1 LIEPPQEPRE
11 RGPFDEILEPGREGH
26 DRSASII
33 FIGMGII
40 GFILL
45 LVVLNPFSLFGGGGD
60 GGESPDGGD
69 GGSSLLSSAPKV
81 PDGYEALSRH
91 YQEDF
96 AEQLP
101 EGTTGPAEIT
111 VPLLQPVNDG
121 RNLGLYTFRD
131 GSWERLASATLV
143 NNGAAAKGEVAE
155 IPENIAVLRLTSSAV
170 QITGW
175 LPPGAAPDEE
185 AMSIVTTV
193 NPVDYAPAADG
204 TLSGSPRDFPQA
216 DGNVVPTIRASTPED
231 ADAVN
236 AILASPALRE
246 EHIQAL
252 VQLALQPGNAGVD
265 IDYPNVNPARKADF
279 TAFITVLADQLHQAN
294 RTLSVALPTP
304 TKSGVTWDTGAYDW
318 TELGQRAD
326 LLKLRPVDD
335 PSIYYQRMGE
345 LFDYLRDQVDLKK
358 VALVVS
364 RNSWEKASDGLR
376 QMSLYD
382 ALRLASLIEIRTPT
396 QITANTSVV
405 IVGTNLFR
413 DDGASG
419 IQWDDTAF
427 AVSFSYPG
435 IGGQRTVWLENALSL
450 AFRLDLARRNGLAG
464 VAIADIGSDESLPAY
479 WEPLRAFAESGEVPL
494 ARANS
499 LLLEPFWQI
508 QAGSMNNEASG
519 GIVWQAPAQPGS
531 YEVSLVVSDGVVR
544 AMQTITLQVTAT
556 NP

>member
-1 LIEPPQEPRE
+1 MREPPEEPRE
-11 RGPFDEILEPGREGH
+11 RGPFDEILEPEGEGH

-33 FIGMGII
+33 FIGMGAI

-60 GGESPDGGD
+60 GGEGGEAGGGGD
-69 GGSSLLSSAPKV
+69 SGSSLLSSAPKV
-81 PDGYEALSRH
+81 PDGYEALSRLF
-91 YQEDF
+91 EDLS
-96 AEQLP
+96 EE
-101 EGTTGPAEIT
+101 EGTSGPAEIT
-111 VPLLQPVNDG
+111 VPLLQPVSDS
-121 RNLGLYTFRD
+121 RNLGFYTFRD
-131 GSWERLASATLV
+131 GTWERLASATLV
-143 NNGAAAKGEVAE
+143 SNGSAATGEVGD
-155 IPENIAVLRLTSSAV
+155 IPENVAVLRLTASAV
-170 QITGW
+170 QVTGW
-175 LPPGAAPDEE
+175 LPPGVAPDDE

-193 NPVDYAPAADG
+193 NPVDFAPLPDG
-204 TLSGSPRDFPQA
+204 TLSGSARQLPGA
-216 DGNVVPTIRASTPED
+216 DGNIVPTVRATTTED

-246 EHIQAL
+246 EHITAL
-252 VQLALQPGNAGVD
+252 VQLSLQPGNAGVD

-279 TAFITVLADQLHQAN
+279 TSFITVLADQLHQAN

-304 TKSGVTWDTGAYDW
+304 TRSGVTWDTGAYDW

-335 PSIYYQRMGE
+335 PSIYYQRMSE
-345 LFDYLRDQVDLKK
+345 LFDYLRDKVDLKK

-376 QMSLYD
+376 QISLYD
-382 ALRLASLIEIRTPT
+382 GLRLASQIEVRTPT

-419 IQWDDTAF
+419 MQWDDAAF

-435 IGGQRTVWLENALSL
+435 IGGQRTVWLENALSV
-450 AFRLDLARRNGLAG
+450 AFRLDLAHRNGLAG
-464 VAIADIGSDESLPAY
+464 IAIADIGADDSLPAF
-479 WEPLRAFAESGEVPL
+479 WEPLRTFTESGEASL

-499 LLLEPFWQI
+499 LLLDPFWQI
-508 QAGSMNNEASG
+508 QAGSMNDEASG
-519 GIVWQAPAQPGS
+519 NIIWQAPAQPGA
-531 YEVSLVVSDGVVR
+531 YEVSLVVSDGVIR
-544 AMQTITLQVTAT
+544 AMQTVRLQVLAT